1 MTEQLPDFSKLR
13 VEPVT
18 VQIPVEVVLNV
29 TAPPPEAVA
38 ESATVR
44 EAKFAVAG
52 GMNEIVWELLVI
64 SKEDLYKSEAR

>member
-38 ESATVR
+38 ESATVL

-52 GMNEIVWELLVI
+52 GVNEIVWEVLVI